1 MDSNKKKIFFTL
13 LMIGTFANMDKGMVG
28 LTVKELISQY
38 GWSASDA
45 GLILSIFYVSFILV
59 TLPGGWFVD
68 RFGYR
73 KFVIF
78 SLSVLTLGSIGFGMA
93 GSMAAGSLLMALVGM
108 RLFTGFGHAGYT
120 NGAPKIIADN
130 FAQEERGAVQGKVV
144 ATAGVGAIVAY
155 TVGSYIISFNWQ
167 YAYYALAA
175 FFATCLAVFY
185 FWVPEKQLTAEEQA
199 MKAAMP
205 KVSPIEA
212 WKNRNTLVLAA
223 ALLLNN
229 LAGVGFLNW
238 LPSMW
243 AKTFTVSDSMLS
255 MVLIGYAITLI
266 VSCASAP
273 GIIRKWFPEREKIF
287 MFICSVVSAVTL
299 VAAVKA
305 PSFAMSVVALY
316 ISNLFL
322 MSAFA
327 GIILLPY
334 RMIPIRII
342 GSAFAVINIG
352 AFVGGIGQGLL
363 VGRLVDA
370 AGGDY
375 FPAFLAMAVCVV
387 VAGLIPFL
395 LGAPAIPTTN
405 AKK

>member
-1 MDSNKKKIFFTL
+1 M
-13 LMIGTFANMDKGMVG
+13 
-28 LTVKELISQY
+28 
-38 GWSASDA
+38 SDFEM
-45 GLILSIFYVSFILV
+45 LSI
-59 TLPGGWFVD
+59 
-68 RFGYR
+68 
-73 KFVIF
+73 
-78 SLSVLTLGSIGFGMA
+78 
-93 GSMAAGSLLMALVGM
+93 
-108 RLFTGFGHAGYT
+108 
-120 NGAPKIIADN
+120 
-130 FAQEERGAVQGKVV
+130 
-144 ATAGVGAIVAY
+144 
-155 TVGSYIISFNWQ
+155 
-167 YAYYALAA
+167 
-175 FFATCLAVFY
+175 
-185 FWVPEKQLTAEEQA
+185 
-199 MKAAMP
+199 
-205 KVSPIEA
+205 
-212 WKNRNTLVLAA
+212 
-223 ALLLNN
+223 
-229 LAGVGFLNW
+229 
-238 LPSMW
+238 
-243 AKTFTVSDSMLS
+243 
-255 MVLIGYAITLI
+255 VLIGYAITLI

-395 LGAPAIPTTN
+395 LGAPAIPSTN